1 MDDPVLEP
9 QRHLHALRGLERIN
23 RWSRSGQI
31 VWLPIWALAQE
42 TGTRSL
48 RVLDIATGA
57 GDVPIRLWH
66 RARRANVHLRIDGC
80 DRNLRAVAFAAQ
92 RAARAQAEVRFF
104 QWDALADETPPGYDV
119 LISSLFL
126 HHLDNEQGVRLLKH
140 MTQAAGRMM
149 LVNDLVRSAMGLALA
164 YVGTRLLSTSDVVH
178 TDGPRSVQAAYTID
192 EVHTLS
198 RRAWLDGYTVTRRWP
213 CRFLLTWRRR

>member
-1 MDDPVLEP
+1 MDDPVLEQ

-23 RWSRSGQI
+23 RWSRSERI
-31 VWLPIWALAQE
+31 VWLPIWTLAQE

-92 RAARAQAEVRFF
+92 RAARAQAEVQFF
-104 QWDALADETPPGYDV
+104 QWDALADEIPPGYDV

-126 HHLDNEQGVRLLKH
+126 HHLDNEQGTRLLKH

-149 LVNDLVRSAMGLALA
+149 LVNDLVRSTTGLALA
-164 YVGTRLLSTSDVVH
+164 YVGTRLLSASDVVH

-192 EVHTLS
+192 EVHTLAK
-198 RRAWLDGYTVTRRWP
+198 RAGLDEYTVACRWP